1 MCKYHPKKTLVKVI
15 SRVTIFS
22 WTTWLHQKYNKN
34 LVSAMVRSGM
44 TAQVAC
50 DRIYQTY
57 GNNLSVTQILKRLKT
72 DHIERGGH
80 PALNFPLAE

>member
-1 MCKYHPKKTLVKVI
+1 
-15 SRVTIFS
+15 
-22 WTTWLHQKYNKN
+22 
-34 LVSAMVRSGM
+34 MVRSGM